1 MSEPEDFTITPPT
14 PPKSNAFDST
24 DAVFERAHQL
34 KKVIDTA
41 YIGLGRELYQ
51 IFHRRLFVEKGFNTF
66 DDWCENGLGISIVR
80 GYRVRRIWTKFVKE
94 LNLRTEQLE
103 GVGYTRAF
111 EMLGVINES
120 NAQDWLTKA
129 RTLSQRDFLVQIAVA
144 KNPTPEALQ
153 SLTDAGV
160 PTEKREVQEDNDDLS
175 GEGGFDDIPGGG
187 GGALPSERSGLS
199 ASGHSPDRRRPPRDD
214 HEPRSA
220 EVLPPEM
227 VTLYY
232 KVTKEQATFFK
243 QAVDEVRRAD
253 PREMSDGRCLNY
265 IALEFLNA
273 RLTKEQKASSRV
285 EFYLAMYEKVFG
297 GKFVWIKSKEA
308 ADVLTRAIEEHPS
321 LFNGAAVPTTTTE
334 KEEDDHEH
342 PDDESQGSDDDAD
355 QPGAHGSPRDGHGD
369 GAEEDQ
375 EAAQA
380 G

>member
-1 MSEPEDFTITPPT
+1 MSEPEDFTIAPPT
-14 PPKSNAFDST
+14 PPKSAQFDST
-24 DAVFERAHQL
+24 EAVFERAHQL

-51 IFHRRLFVEKGFNTF
+51 IFHRRLFIEKGFNTF

-94 LNLRTEQLE
+94 LNLRTEQIE

-120 NAQDWLTKA
+120 NAQEWLNKA
-129 RTLSQRDFLVQIAVA
+129 RTLSQRDFLVQIAAA
-144 KNPTPEALQ
+144 KGPTPEAIQ
-153 SLTDAGV
+153 ALTDAGALV
-160 PTEKREVQEDNDDLS
+160 EVREVQEDNDDLS

-187 GGALPSERSGLS
+187 GGALPSERSGLTS
-199 ASGHSPDRRRPPRDD
+199 NGPSPDRRRPPRNEF
-214 HEPRSA
+214 EPRVA

-232 KVTKEQATFFK
+232 KVTKEQACFFK

-308 ADVLTRAIEEHPS
+308 ADVLTRAIEEHPT
-321 LFNGAAVPTTTTE
+321 LFTTTTTTIE

-342 PDDESQGSDDDAD
+342 PDDEPQGSDDDA
-355 QPGAHGSPRDGHGD
+355 AGSDDRLGGSRDGHGN
-369 GAEEDQ
+369 GAQEDQ